1 MTGNK
6 FLKHFVIAASMLSLT
21 LIPAYSQQAY
31 GAETNTA
38 VAQNTYLTKEQFTEY
53 NLWTN
58 YINDYP
64 NDSFGYFNRANV
76 QYSAQD
82 YKHAIAD
89 YDKAISL
96 DGNNADMFLK
106 RGNCHFVLKENS
118 QALLDYTS
126 AASIDP
132 KMGEAYFNIGRVYYE
147 QNDFEKAAAFMRKGV
162 AYTDDR
168 QDYFY
173 ELGRAEYKTGKFDE
187 AYNNFTAALS
197 FDPNNAD
204 ALFARGLTAMNM
216 KNYDTAIQNF
226 NKVAEINPNYPNLQ
240 SFRGMA
246 LYQSGD
252 FKNAIPVLNEAIA
265 QNPKDGMLY
274 NVRGYAKELTGD
286 KSGAKKDYKTAKSLG
301 AADLN
306 ELTNNA
312 KKAVSQPVAEVTET
326 AKDVVLST
334 EDPDKDQIVDTG
346 FVFVDRPI
354 TPKERRILD
363 EAIQD
368 RLIHEK
374 LAAGDI
380 YGALALLEKRAEAD
394 PQNPENYLKLAK
406 TKVDLDTYK
415 GVISDAE
422 TAIMNG
428 SRDPEAYYLEG
439 LAYNKNGN
447 KIYAYRN
454 FAMCYN
460 ADNKN
465 PDYVYHLADAAFN
478 IGRYHEAYDL
488 ASSLLDTEAEKKY
501 PETRLLVA
509 KTEYKLGKYFSAVD
523 DCDKYAK
530 TDKKSSEP
538 YLYSA
543 FAKEALEKYDEAIK
557 DYSKAIRRDGSDP
570 SLYKYRGDLNLAQ
583 GHNLKALYDYER
595 LLWVKGKDA
604 TAADRLRVAKLK
616 EYTGSYDD
624 AIACY
629 SSFIKEDNLNDEAY
643 KARAIAYA
651 KKGKVYEAIADYSTT
666 LRLNPYQTS
675 VYKDR
680 GILLVQIRSYRRGID
695 DLNKA
700 IALEPKNGQLYYYR
714 GVANKALGRAE
725 AANAD
730 YARAKE
736 FEAL

>member
-1 MTGNK
+1 MAGNN
-6 FLKHFVIAASMLSLT
+6 FLKNFVIAASMLSLT
-21 LIPAYSQQAY
+21 LIPAYTQAY
-31 GAETNTA
+31 GAETTPAA
-38 VAQNTYLTKEQFTEY
+38 VQNSYMTKEQFTEY

-64 NDSFGYFNRANV
+64 NDAFGYFNRANI

-82 YKHAIAD
+82 YKRAIAD
-89 YDKAISL
+89 YDKAINL
-96 DGNNADMFLK
+96 DGNNADIFLK

-126 AASIDP
+126 AARINP

-187 AYNNFTAALS
+187 AYNDFTAALS
-197 FDPNNAD
+197 FDPNNTD

-226 NKVAEINPNYPNLQ
+226 NKVAELNPSYPNLQ

-246 LYQSGD
+246 LYQAGD
-252 FKNAIPVLNEAIA
+252 FKNAIPVLNDAITE
-265 QNPKDGMLY
+265 NPKDGMLY
-274 NVRGYAKELTGD
+274 NIRGNAKELTGD

-301 AADLN
+301 ANLN
-306 ELTNNA
+306 ELTTNA
-312 KKAVSQPVAEVTET
+312 KKAVVEPVT
-326 AKDVVLST
+326 AAAKTADSVVLTT
-334 EDPDKDQIVDTG
+334 EEPNASKIVDTG

-354 TPKERRILD
+354 TPKERKILD
-363 EAIQD
+363 EAIRD

-380 YGALALLEKRAEAD
+380 YGALALLEKRAEAE
-394 PQNPENYLKLAK
+394 PKNPENYLKLAK
-406 TKVDLDTYK
+406 TKVDLNTYK

-439 LAYNKNGN
+439 LAYSKNGN
-447 KIYAYRN
+447 NVYAYRN
-454 FAMCYN
+454 FAMCYS

-465 PDYVYHLADAAFN
+465 PDYIYHLAEAAFN

-488 ASSLLDTEAEKKY
+488 ATTLLDTETEKNKY
-501 PETRLLVA
+501 PEARLLVA

-523 DCDKYAK
+523 DCNKYAK
-530 TDKKSSEP
+530 NNKKSSEA

-543 FAKEALEKYDEAIK
+543 FSKEALEKYNEAIK
-557 DYSKAIRRDGSDP
+557 DYKKAIKRDRSNP
-570 SLYKYRGDLNLAQ
+570 ELHKYRGDLNLAM
-583 GHNLKALYDYER
+583 GHKFKALHDYEKIVR
-595 LLWVKGKDA
+595 IKGKNA
-604 TAADRLRVAKLK
+604 NSYDRLRVAKLK
-616 EYTGSYDD
+616 EFTGSYAD

-629 SSFIKEDNLNDEAY
+629 SKFIKDDSLNDEAY
-643 KARAIAYA
+643 KARAHAYA
-651 KKGKVYEAIADYSTT
+651 KKGDVYNAIADYSTT

-675 VYKDR
+675 VYKER
-680 GILLVQIRSYRRGID
+680 GILLVQIRSYRRGIE

-700 IALEPKNGQLYYYR
+700 IAIEPKNGQLYYYR
-714 GVANKALGRAE
+714 GLANKALGRAD
-725 AANAD
+725 AATAD
-730 YARAKE
+730 YAKAKE